1 MTLALGKDIVGN
13 PFVADLKKLPHLLI
27 AGTTGSGKS
36 VGVNAMILSL
46 LYRNP
51 PDKLKLIMVD
61 PKMVEFSMYNDIPHL
76 LTPVITD
83 PKNAIFALDVAVK
96 EMERRNALI
105 SEARVKNIDSYNQK
119 AEIDGFEPFPYI
131 VIIID
136 ELADLMMTGGKEAE
150 ASISRLTQMARSSG
164 IHLIVATQRPSV
176 DVVTGLIKANLP
188 SRISYKVGQKID
200 SKVILDCHGAESL
213 LGNGDMLFA
222 AGGGNVT
229 RLHAPFSTEEEIERI
244 VDFIKAQ
251 CPPQYDPSFNANVER
266 TNSQF
271 NGEADELYE
280 EAKQIM
286 LESGKTSISYLQRR
300 FNVGYNRAAN
310 IIEQMEIRG
319 FLSKPNTKGI
329 REIIGE

>member
-1 MTLALGKDIVGN
+1 
-13 PFVADLKKLPHLLI
+13 
-27 AGTTGSGKS
+27 
-36 VGVNAMILSL
+36 
-46 LYRNP
+46 
-51 PDKLKLIMVD
+51 
-61 PKMVEFSMYNDIPHL
+61 
-76 LTPVITD
+76 
-83 PKNAIFALDVAVK
+83 
-96 EMERRNALI
+96 
-105 SEARVKNIDSYNQK
+105 
-119 AEIDGFEPFPYI
+119 
-131 VIIID
+131 
-136 ELADLMMTGGKEAE
+136 
-150 ASISRLTQMARSSG
+150 
-164 IHLIVATQRPSV
+164 
-176 DVVTGLIKANLP
+176 
-188 SRISYKVGQKID
+188 
-200 SKVILDCHGAESL
+200 
-213 LGNGDMLFA
+213 MLFA

-266 TNSQF
+266 SNAQF
-271 NGEADELYE
+271 SGEADELYE